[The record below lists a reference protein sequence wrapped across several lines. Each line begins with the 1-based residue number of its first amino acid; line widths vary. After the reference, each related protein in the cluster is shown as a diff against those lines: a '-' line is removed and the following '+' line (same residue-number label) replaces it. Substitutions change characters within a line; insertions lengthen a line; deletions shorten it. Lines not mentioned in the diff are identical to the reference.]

1 MLVDRTVDR
10 EWVDTITTNRSR
22 PLRVLDPACG
32 DGRLL
37 EAVHTRLSAWGIQC
51 ELLGVDIDPEAVRS
65 ARQRLSTAATIIATI
80 IEGDALDPSVLQP
93 VSPENSAVGICDLFI
108 ANPPFISQMSAQTTR
123 GGSSRHGGGP
133 YADVAVEF
141 CGLALQVTSSMR
153 GRIAMILPQS
163 LLTARDAGP
172 IRSRMNASSSAL
184 WDWHSDGFHF
194 DAAVRVCAI
203 GRERHR
209 ALSGSSDIGTSATS
223 TSATSTSDT
232 STSDTSTSGTGTSH
246 TPNSWGHLIARARGV
261 PTLGELKT
269 DGVLGDRAELNANFR
284 DQYYGLV
291 PAVKESHPERDLHLP
306 PLITT
311 GLIDP
316 GVCHWGRRPARFAK
330 QAFAAP
336 RVDLAALDEPM
347 LAWAHR
353 KLVPKVLVATQTRVI
368 EAVADPTGD
377 WLPGVPITSVTPI
390 VCKVAGEQFPD
401 LDRAIWEL
409 AAVLTSPVATI
420 AAWWASA
427 GSGLSS
433 NSLRISPHL
442 IAATPWPQGDLTDA
456 VEYLRNGQIIEC
468 GQAVSAACG
477 IEESHPAVQWWTSR
491 LKYIEADTTGQTRA
505 ARVLRSLRTERHRS
519 HPGDPAIIHRIVTP
533 INSVMCT
540 DSARALE
547 RCVHTS
553 TAAARRVV
561 TINAIAK
568 GNKPKARCGRQA
580 T

>member
-1 MLVDRTVDR
+1 VPPQRPNRKGLGAWYTPEELIAVLVDRTVDR
-10 EWVDTITTNRSR
+10 EWVDTITLDRSR

-37 EAVHTRLSAWGIQC
+37 EAVHTRLSAWGIHC
-51 ELLGVDIDPEAVRS
+51 ELLGVDIDPEAVAL
-65 ARQRLSTAATIIATI
+65 ARQRLSTTATIIATI
-80 IEGDALDPSVLQP
+80 IEGDALDPAVLQLA
-93 VSPENSAVGICDLFI
+93 SPENSALGICDLFI

-141 CGLALQVTSSMR
+141 CGLALQVTSVMR

-172 IRSRMNASSSAL
+172 IRSRMNSSSSAL

-203 GRERHR
+203 GRERHP
-209 ALSGSSDIGTSATS
+209 AHTGTSQSGTSATP
-223 TSATSTSDT
+223 
-232 STSDTSTSGTGTSH
+232 H
-246 TPNSWGHLIARARGV
+246 SWGHLIARARGV
-261 PTLGELKT
+261 PTLGELRT
-269 DGVLGDRAELNANFR
+269 DGVLGDRADLNANFR

-390 VCKVAGEQFPD
+390 FRKVAGEQFPD

-420 AAWWASA
+420 SAWWASA

-433 NSLRISPHL
+433 NSLRISPQL
-442 IAATPWPQGDLTDA
+442 IAATPWPQGDLTEA
-456 VEYLRNGQIIEC
+456 IAHLRNGQIIKC
-468 GQAVSAACG
+468 GQAVSAAYG
-477 IEESHPAVQWWTSR
+477 IEENHPAVQWWTSR
-491 LKYIEADTTGQTRA
+491 LK
-505 ARVLRSLRTERHRS
+505 
-519 HPGDPAIIHRIVTP
+519 
-533 INSVMCT
+533 
-540 DSARALE
+540 
-547 RCVHTS
+547 
-553 TAAARRVV
+553 
-561 TINAIAK
+561 
-568 GNKPKARCGRQA
+568 
-580 T
+580 